1 MTKQKEKITEWVA
14 LDTDRDVP
22 YSEYE
27 EYCKDNER
35 EVQAED
41 SEDYWQYVNDT
52 LQMDYD
58 DFKSNMSCCKLFPM
72 VAKGYCGLWYGNVEG
87 GKVLRNV
94 DDLLSVFSSCDNI
107 KIWQDKDGFHI
118 NGYHHDGTN
127 SADIRIL
134 NKRGIAWLEKN
145 ESEVTDR
152 ELVETLFK
160 PCFSRNFPM
169 GKNNNLF

>member
-1 MTKQKEKITEWVA
+1 MATKTKITEWVA
-14 LDTDRDVP
+14 LDTQRDVP

-27 EYCKDNER
+27 EFCKDNER

-52 LQMDYD
+52 LQMESD
-58 DFKSNMSCCKLFPM
+58 DFKDNMRSCKLFPM
-72 VAKGYCGLWYGNVEG
+72 VASGYCGLWYGNVAG
-87 GKVLRNV
+87 GKVLHNG
-94 DDLLSVFSSCDNI
+94 DELLGMFSSCDNI

-145 ESEVTDR
+145 EGEVSTQ

-160 PCFSRNFPM
+160 PAYSRNFPM
-169 GKNNNLF
+169 GKKNYLF